1 MRHFPEVDG
10 YRFFLVESPPEK
22 TSRVAGALERA
33 LGDRGFFTETTGHR
47 LAAFLAVQNTYLS
60 TFQSLGGLG
69 LLLGT
74 FGLAAVQLRAVFERR
89 HELALLRA
97 VGFRRGT
104 LAWMVMM
111 ENGLLLI
118 AGLGC
123 GVTAAIVAV
132 LPHLLAG
139 AASIP
144 WPSLVITLLL
154 VLATGLVAGLAAVRA
169 TLRAPL
175 VAALRGE

>member
-1 MRHFPEVDG
+1 M
-10 YRFFLVESPPEK
+10 L
-22 TSRVAGALERA
+22 
-33 LGDRGFFTETTGHR
+33 
-47 LAAFLAVQNTYLS
+47 
-60 TFQSLGGLG
+60 
-69 LLLGT
+69 
-74 FGLAAVQLRAVFERR
+74 
-89 HELALLRA
+89 
-97 VGFRRGT
+97 
-104 LAWMVMM
+104 
-111 ENGLLLI
+111 ENGLLLL

-144 WPSLVITLLL
+144 WPSLVATLLL
-154 VLATGLVAGLAAVRA
+154 VLATGLVAGLTAVRA